1 MRIQR
6 RLPKRVF
13 GILQHKNLELNKMKF
28 INFLFILTFILT
40 SCNKDYNTVGVD
52 LIDNKSFNTSVEE
65 IPVFVKMNKIPPY
78 ISNAITT
85 FQLGTY
91 EDNVYGKSKVSFLS
105 QLGFDNSNP
114 VFGIFKQID
123 EENGMEDNI
132 AAIAE
137 EETIKNVFLD
147 IPFFTNVDDDDNDG
161 VINLYDVDSADPNSD
176 SDGDGVSDSDES
188 NAGQN
193 PLDPDTDGDGI
204 LDGDDT
210 ESINPNAGSTLY
222 ELDSLIGNS
231 NAKFKLKVSELDYFL
246 RPFDPEDNFES
257 YQKYYSN
264 NKITENFS
272 GTVLFDEEI
281 EINSNELVFYNED
294 DPETEEDDESET
306 VKERLSPRIRVSL
319 DNSFFQSKILN
330 KEGSSDFAN
339 LENFKLFFK
348 GIIID
353 AYDFSDPLLMILNFA
368 EAEIRIVYEYQK
380 YDKNG
385 TDDDTSDD
393 VIEAT
398 EENYKLNLNGI
409 KLNSFKHDAYPLT
422 VNNAINDT
430 INNPETIYLKGGE
443 GIMAEIELFKDND
456 GNNILE
462 EIRSKE
468 WLVNEANLSIYI
480 NNDMLSSSG
489 GIIEPSRLY
498 LYDIKNKAPL
508 IDYFVDNSAGP
519 KEYQNKIVHGG
530 YIELDEDKNGLMY
543 KIRISEHIKNVIRKD
558 STNVKLG
565 LVVSSDI
572 TNSMNIEVGN
582 KEAMTFTPNGSA
594 INPLGTVLIGPSPS
608 AEYYKKRMRL
618 DLYYTKL
625 NND

>member
-52 LIDNKSFNTSVEE
+52 LIDNKPFNTSVEE

-105 QLGFDNSNP
+105 QLGFDNPNP

-430 INNPETIYLKGGE
+430 IINPETIYLKGGE

-456 GNNILE
+456 GNDILE

>member
-52 LIDNKSFNTSVEE
+52 LIDNKPFNTSVEE

-430 INNPETIYLKGGE
+430 IINPETIYLKGGE

-456 GNNILE
+456 GNDILE

-572 TNSMNIEVGN
+572 SNSMNIEVGN

>member
-1 MRIQR
+1 
-6 RLPKRVF
+6 
-13 GILQHKNLELNKMKF
+13 
-28 INFLFILTFILT
+28 
-40 SCNKDYNTVGVD
+40 VGVD
-52 LIDNKSFNTSVEE
+52 LIDNKPFNTSIEE
-65 IPVFVKMNKIPPY
+65 IPVFAKMNKIPHY

-91 EDNVYGKSKVSFLS
+91 EDNIYGKTSVSFLS
-105 QLGFDNSNP
+105 QLGLETVNP
-114 VFGIFKQID
+114 VFGIFKQTD
-123 EENGMEDNI
+123 EENGIEDNI
-132 AAIAE
+132 AAIEE

-161 VINLYDVDSADPNSD
+161 VINLYDVDSEDPYSD
-176 SDGDGVSDSDES
+176 SDGDGVSDADES

-204 LDGDDT
+204 LDGEDT
-210 ESINPNAGSTLY
+210 ESINPNGGATIY

-231 NAKFKLKVSELDYFL
+231 NAKFKLKVSELEYFL

-264 NKITENFS
+264 NIIPDNFS
-272 GTVLFDEEI
+272 GTVLFDEEV

-306 VKERLSPRIRVSL
+306 VKERLTPRIRVAL

-330 KEGSSDFAN
+330 NEGLSDFAN
-339 LENFKLFFK
+339 AENFKLFLK

-353 AYDFSDPLLMILNFA
+353 AYDFSDPLLMILNFS

-380 YDKNG
+380 YNKND

-393 VIEAT
+393 VIESIEA
-398 EENYKLNLNGI
+398 NYKLNLNGI
-409 KLNSFKHDAYPLT
+409 KLNSFKHDSYPLAVT
-422 VNNAINDT
+422 NAINDT

-443 GIMAEIELFKDND
+443 GVMAEIELFKDND
-456 GNNILE
+456 GNDILE

-480 NNDMLSSSG
+480 NKDMLSSSG

-498 LYDIKNKAPL
+498 LYDIVNKAPL
-508 IDYFVDNSAGP
+508 IDYFIDNSAGA

-530 YIELDEDKNGLMY
+530 YIELDEDKNGMMY

-572 TNSMNIEVGN
+572 SNSMNIEVKN
-582 KEAMTFTPNGSA
+582 KEAMTFIPSSSA

-608 AEYYKKRMRL
+608 AEYYDKRMRL

-625 NND
+625 ND